1 MIARYLALRGDARV
15 TDMAA
20 YAASSKWRDET
31 RSVGAQNFAAA
42 NLQDTR
48 PTKGIDRVKMH
59 TLFRYAIL
67 KVMRENHI
75 DVFVHPN
82 ITIPPGKT
90 GRAQEPS
97 VAGRGASGFAITDV
111 LGVPEI
117 IVPAGFNDVV
127 YESEFVLSDDKKS
140 YVAKAG
146 TVASKLQNPMPVSIE
161 FWAGPGDEPVMLKV
175 ASAYEAATH
184 HRKPP
189 AGFPALKGE
198 P

>member
-1 MIARYLALRGDARV
+1 MN
-15 TDMAA
+15 A
-20 YAASSKWRDET
+20 YAANSKWRSEVQAT
-31 RSVGAQNFAAA
+31 GAQNFAAA

-48 PTKGIDRVKMH
+48 ATKTGIDRVKMH
-59 TLFRYAIL
+59 TLFRYAVQ

-82 ITIPPGKT
+82 LTIPPGKT
-90 GRAQEPS
+90 GWAQEPD
-97 VAGRGASGFAITDV
+97 VAGRRASGFAITDV

-117 IVPAGFNDVV
+117 IVPAGFNEVS
-127 YESEFVLSDDKKS
+127 YEPQFVLSDDKKS

-146 TVASKLQNPMPVSIE
+146 TVASKSVHPLPLSIE
-161 FWAGPGDEPVMLKV
+161 YWAGPGDESVMLKV

-189 AGFPALKGE
+189 TGFPALKGE